1 MLVDNFFL
9 LTRPIMKQTME
20 QEKRIRELMVENENL
35 AAHFRRV
42 SKQGYELHRMDVDV
56 MLSKTRQ
63 LYDHLLALQAQLPAT
78 TWAPEPEP
86 DPGSQPQAEPPSKP
100 ETTPIAQAEPEPDTV
115 DDHMAEGPVDAT
127 SETDEAAT
135 EFAQTPHTTPKEAA
149 AETRAAGTDDKE
161 AEEQEPADE
170 EGSRQHDEKT
180 EAATNA
186 QSQARL
192 ATIDLFSQDAPESL
206 GEKLAP
212 NQDHSIAARMQ
223 QSPIKDLREAI
234 GINEKFLFINELF
247 KGNLNQYN
255 KSIDELNAFES
266 INGAFTCLIEL
277 KVQHQWDENG
287 SAFKKLKELIERK
300 YKQG

>member
-1 MLVDNFFL
+1 
-9 LTRPIMKQTME
+9 ME

-35 AAHFRRV
+35 AAHFRRI

-63 LYDHLLALQAQLPAT
+63 LYDHLLELQAQLPAP
-78 TWAPEPEP
+78 TWAPDPETHP
-86 DPGSQPQAEPPSKP
+86 TSQPKAEPPSKP
-100 ETTPIAQAEPEPDTV
+100 EAPSTTQPEPQTDAV
-115 DDHMAEGPVDAT
+115 DDHIAKVPDDVK
-127 SETDEAAT
+127 SEKDEAAT
-135 EFAQTPHTTPKEAA
+135 ESAQTPHTTPKEAV
-149 AETRAAGTDDKE
+149 AETNE
-161 AEEQEPADE
+161 AEGDTHEDEKQEPADE
-170 EGSRQHDEKT
+170 EESSQMDEKT
-180 EAATNA
+180 EAAPEA
-186 QSQARL
+186 QSQTRP
-192 ATIDLFSQDAPESL
+192 ATIDLFSQDVPESL

-287 SAFKKLKELIERK
+287 AAFKKLKELIERK